1 MLDSNITKS
10 YFCTKLRKL
19 CFISN
24 LTKNLRL
31 AKKMTEEE
39 MKNWE
44 GKLTESGVDPEQLRR
59 MMDDYISLISG
70 LIVRTFSLRPIEDSE
85 LLADLL
91 K

>member
-1 MLDSNITKS
+1 
-10 YFCTKLRKL
+10 
-19 CFISN
+19 
-24 LTKNLRL
+24 
-31 AKKMTEEE
+31 MTEEE